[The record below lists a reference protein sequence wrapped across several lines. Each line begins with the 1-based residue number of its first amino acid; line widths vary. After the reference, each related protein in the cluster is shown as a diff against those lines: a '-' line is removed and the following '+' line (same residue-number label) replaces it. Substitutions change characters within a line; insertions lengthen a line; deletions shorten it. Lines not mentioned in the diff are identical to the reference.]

1 MAQQFRFRELSQTF
15 IIRNLSY
22 PLLSIRNDTVYLCL
36 LTHYLRNMNS
46 IGILGRPPRKFPP
59 MQCIPSEN
67 FPLQCC
73 DLIRLH
79 SVSQNKKDPKIWL
92 IVVFWFPFSKE
103 KRALEEIALHYW
115 LFFLTFVGAQ
125 KKALQKFSL
134 KSVPRKCTTSFY
146 DLSSFSWNSI

>member
-15 IIRNLSY
+15 IIRNLGY

-36 LTHYLRNMNS
+36 LTHYLRNMDS

-79 SVSQNKKDPKIWL
+79 SFSQNKKRSKNLTDCSIL
-92 IVVFWFPFSKE
+92 VPFFKRKKSTRRNSFTLLVIFSYFRWCSKE
-103 KRALEEIALHYW
+103 DSAKTLPE
-115 LFFLTFVGAQ
+115 
-125 KKALQKFSL
+125 K
-134 KSVPRKCTTSFY
+134 
-146 DLSSFSWNSI
+146 

>member
-15 IIRNLSY
+15 IIRNLGY

-46 IGILGRPPRKFPP
+46 IGILGRPPRKLPP
-59 MQCIPSEN
+59 MQCIPSKN

-79 SVSQNKKDPKIWL
+79 S
-92 IVVFWFPFSKE
+92 FWFPFSKE

-115 LFFLTFVGAQ
+115 LFFLTFVGTQ
-125 KKALQKFSL
+125 KKTLQKLFL
-134 KSVPRKCTTSFY
+134 KSSPRECTTSFY
-146 DLSSFSWNSI
+146 DLFSFSRDSI

>member
-15 IIRNLSY
+15 IIRNLGY

-36 LTHYLRNMNS
+36 LTHYLRNMDS
-46 IGILGRPPRKFPP
+46 IGILGRPPRKFPS

-79 SVSQNKKDPKIWL
+79 SFSQNKKRSENL
-92 IVVFWFPFSKE
+92 IHCSILVSFFKRKKSTRRNSFTLLVIFSYFRLCSKE
-103 KRALEEIALHYW
+103 DFAKILPE
-115 LFFLTFVGAQ
+115 
-125 KKALQKFSL
+125 K
-134 KSVPRKCTTSFY
+134 
-146 DLSSFSWNSI
+146 